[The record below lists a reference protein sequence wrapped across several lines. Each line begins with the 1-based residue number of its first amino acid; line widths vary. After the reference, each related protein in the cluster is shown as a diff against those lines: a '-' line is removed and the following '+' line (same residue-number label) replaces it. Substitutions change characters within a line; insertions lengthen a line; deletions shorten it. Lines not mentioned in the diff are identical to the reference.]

1 VSRLLDIIVIGLAIS
16 SSWGNGH
23 ATTYRSLLKGMHR
36 RGHRITFL
44 ERDQPWYAEHRDAPM
59 LEYCAT
65 HLYADQADLCS
76 RFAAVVRNADVVV
89 VGSYVADGRSI
100 IRWVLDE
107 AKGLRAFYDIDTP
120 VTLAH
125 LPNDGCAYVARD
137 QIAHFDLVLSFTGGP
152 TLSRLQSEYGARLA
166 APLYCSVDAESYRE
180 LKLLRHIDLG
190 YMGTYSPDRQHGL
203 ELLLNAPAR
212 ELRGRKFSVVGAQ
225 YPKDLPWPKNVRR
238 TEHLPPDEH
247 PRFYGEQRFTL
258 NITRSDMRRAGYSPS
273 VRLFEAAACATPII
287 SDDWPGLR
295 ELFTENTEILIAK
308 ESADVIRH
316 LRAYS
321 EVHARELAAAARKR
335 VLAAH
340 TGNRRAEEL
349 EFWIARA
356 GKQAAA

>member
-1 VSRLLDIIVIGLAIS
+1 VSRSLDIAIIGLAIS

-44 ERDQPWYAEHRDAPM
+44 ERDQPWYAQHRDAPT
-59 LEYCAT
+59 LAYCAT
-65 HLYADQADLCS
+65 HLYADQTDLRN
-76 RFAAVVRNADVVV
+76 RFTAVVRNADVVI

-120 VTLAH
+120 VTLAR
-125 LPNDGCAYVARD
+125 LPNDGSAYVSRD
-137 QIAHFDLVLSFTGGP
+137 QIAKFDLVLSFTGGP
-152 TLSRLQSEYGARLA
+152 ALSRLQSEFGARVA
-166 APLYCSVDAESYRE
+166 APLYCSVDAESYRDMNLPRE
-180 LKLLRHIDLG
+180 IDLG

-212 ELRGRKFSVVGAQ
+212 ELRRRKFSVVGAQ
-225 YPKDLPWPKNVRR
+225 YPKKLPWPKNVRR
-238 TEHLPPDEH
+238 IEHLAPDAH
-247 PRFYGEQRFTL
+247 PRFYSEQRFTL

-273 VRLFEAAACATPII
+273 VRLFEAAACGTPII

-295 ELFTENTEILIAK
+295 ELFAERSEILIAK
-308 ESADVIRH
+308 ESADVVRY
-316 LRAYS
+316 LRGYS
-321 EVHARELAAAARKR
+321 GEHAHELAAAARER

-340 TGNRRAEEL
+340 TGTRRAEEL